1 MESAFVSKT
10 LRGTPSFF
18 MNVHPARKGTAG
30 CGVGRG
36 VVCDLYLQVNPLE
49 RRCPAVGSD
58 PLMLTY
64 AQLLMMS
71 RYWKHGIQQVPVHPV
86 AAFLLLVTTKAPT
99 VTHARMHQHPNK
111 STSFTPVMELPVTQV
126 QAIGIMQNE

>member
-18 MNVHPARKGTAG
+18 MNVHPARKGTAD

-64 AQLLMMS
+64 AQLLMTS
-71 RYWKHGIQQVPVHPV
+71 CYWKHGILQVPVHPV
-86 AAFLLLVTTKAPT
+86 VAFLLLATTKAPT
-99 VTHARMHQHPNK
+99 VSHARMRQHPN
-111 STSFTPVMELPVTQV
+111 TLTTFTPVTGLPVTQA
-126 QAIGIMQNE
+126 QAFGIMQNE